1 MIRLELMGE
10 LMELMGELME
20 LKTIVFTIAEEVSI
34 CKTFVFNSLNYF
46 NSFNSQSS
54 VIIET
59 LIF

>member
-1 MIRLELMGE
+1 MKRLELMGE
-10 LMELMGELME
+10 LMELKELKE

>member
-10 LMELMGELME
+10 LMELKELKE

>member
-1 MIRLELMGE
+1 MIRL
-10 LMELMGELME
+10 ELMGELME